1 MMEVVDGNDGLGI
14 APADL
19 ADEDL
24 ERELA
29 NLHRMRHET
38 FLHGGWAALDT
49 HTGRTLALETE
60 YLRRHPGREVDVQRT
75 RDGARDRRVAPET

>member
-1 MMEVVDGNDGLGI
+1 MMGGVESNDDVGVD
-14 APADL
+14 PASL
-19 ADEDL
+19 ADDDL

-29 NLHRMRHET
+29 TLHRMRHET

-60 YLRRHPGREVDVQRT
+60 YLRRHPEREVDDQRT
-75 RDGARDRRVAPET
+75 RDGARARRS

>member
-1 MMEVVDGNDGLGI
+1 MMEHVESSDTGVP
-14 APADL
+14 PADL

-29 NLHRMRHET
+29 HLHRMRHET
-38 FLHGGWAALDT
+38 FLHGGWTALDT

-60 YLRRHPGREVDVQRT
+60 YLRRHPEREIDQQRT
-75 RDGARDRRVAPET
+75 RAGARTRGA